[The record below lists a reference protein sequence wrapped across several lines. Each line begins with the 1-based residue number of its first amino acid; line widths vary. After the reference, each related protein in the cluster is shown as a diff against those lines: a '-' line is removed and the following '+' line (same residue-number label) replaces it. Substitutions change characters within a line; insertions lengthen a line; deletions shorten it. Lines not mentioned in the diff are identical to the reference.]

1 MLPRPLTH
9 AAAAALGGFVYVIG
23 GRGGDQGTQTA
34 RITAVDPASGR
45 VTPACRL
52 PVALSDAGVAGVG
65 DAVVLAGGR
74 EATGTLSDRV
84 FLLRP
89 ATSTR

>member
-1 MLPRPLTH
+1 MLRRRRS
-9 AAAAALGGFVYVIG
+9 AALGGFVGVIG

-45 VTPACRL
+45 VTPAGRL